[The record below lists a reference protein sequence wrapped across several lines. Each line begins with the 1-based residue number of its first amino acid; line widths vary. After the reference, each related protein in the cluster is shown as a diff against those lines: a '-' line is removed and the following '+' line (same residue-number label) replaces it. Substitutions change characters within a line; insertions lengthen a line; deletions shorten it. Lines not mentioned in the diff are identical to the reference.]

1 MNRILCVTLTLM
13 IITIAGLSSSAFA
26 NDMTKPL
33 IIDVRTEQEW
43 NSGHI
48 EGAVLIPYE
57 QIGKSIGTVAK
68 EKSQRIY
75 VYCRTGRR
83 STVAKGTLDKLGYKD
98 VVNLGSLENAARILK
113 LKIIKN

>member
-13 IITIAGLSSSAFA
+13 IITIASLSSSAFA
-26 NDMTKPL
+26 NDMTKPI
-33 IIDVRTEQEW
+33 IIDARTEQEW
-43 NSGHI
+43 NRGHI

-57 QIGKSIGTVAK
+57 QIGKNIGSVAK

-83 STVAKGTLDKLGYKD
+83 STVAKRTLDKLGYKD
-98 VVNLGSLENAARILK
+98 VVNLGSLEDAARILK